1 MLVLSL
7 ECGIVV
13 LVGKEFKKFSPTT
26 DLRVR
31 KWWTM
36 SSVELGFKPEARK
49 ALADFAEAKDLA
61 KRAEAL
67 KKESEAKLRELLG
80 NATEA
85 TFGGVIAFKL
95 VAKAN
100 NYTDAKKLADEFPEA
115 FQATRYITEYDFIK
129 IPN

>member
-1 MLVLSL
+1 LDY
-7 ECGIVV
+7 GIVIV
-13 LVGKEFKKFSPTT
+13 VGKEFRKFSPTT

-36 SSVELGFKPEARK
+36 SSVELGFKAEARK
-49 ALADFAEAKDLA
+49 ALADFTEAKDLA

-80 NATEA
+80 DATEA

-95 VAKAN
+95 VDKSSS
-100 NYTDAKKLADEFPEA
+100 YIDSKKLAQDYPEA
-115 FQATRYITEYDFIK
+115 YEATRYTTEYDFVK
-129 IPN
+129 IAV